1 MATALFV
8 MKSLDH
14 IDHIDY
20 IVPSSVVSL
29 IIHGS
34 SICTQLIWF
43 SWSGWNEVIWN
54 FNGFAIAWSQVDTI
68 FTWWAVIGRPTI
80 RKTTLW
86 KCSWCRSWGTNLQ
99 QQKFQHH
106 LDHIISMTISQ
117 TTASWPSFH
126 ARKWG
131 YSFLAD
137 LLGASLNLSFLSK
150 IFSQHIPR
158 TYPNAPPT
166 DNSWYW
172 RNSWIIW
179 WCLRMG
185 YANQGYVGVL
195 LDSWHWGH
203 CKLLNA

>member
-1 MATALFV
+1 MIFLIR
-8 MKSLDH
+8 MKWRKSYEISMVL
-14 IDHIDY
+14 
-20 IVPSSVVSL
+20 PL
-29 IIHGS
+29 
-34 SICTQLIWF
+34 L
-43 SWSGWNEVIWN
+43 EVRWTLYSR
-54 FNGFAIAWSQVDTI
+54 GEQWLGV
-68 FTWWAVIGRPTI
+68 PTI

-117 TTASWPSFH
+117 TTASWILLSACKNAPSSFH

-150 IFSQHIPR
+150 NFPQHIPR
-158 TYPNAPPT
+158 TYPKVPQLT
-166 DNSWYW
+166 TVDIW
-172 RNSWIIW
+172 RNSWIICG
-179 WCLRMG
+179 CLGMG

-195 LDSWHWGH
+195 LDSW
-203 CKLLNA
+203 

>member
-1 MATALFV
+1 MIAVSVHSWYDFPDQDE
-8 MKSLDH
+8 MK
-14 IDHIDY
+14 
-20 IVPSSVVSL
+20 
-29 IIHGS
+29 
-34 SICTQLIWF
+34 
-43 SWSGWNEVIWN
+43 EVIWN
-54 FNGFAIAWSQVDTI
+54 FNGFAIARSQVDTI
-68 FTWWAVIGRPTI
+68 FTWWAVIGRPTS

-117 TTASWPSFH
+117 TTASWILLSACKTAPSSFH

-150 IFSQHIPR
+150 NFPQHIPR
-158 TYPNAPPT
+158 TYPKVPQLT
-166 DNSWYW
+166 TVDIW
-172 RNSWIIW
+172 RNSWIICG
-179 WCLRMG
+179 CLGMG

-195 LDSWHWGH
+195 LDSW
-203 CKLLNA
+203 